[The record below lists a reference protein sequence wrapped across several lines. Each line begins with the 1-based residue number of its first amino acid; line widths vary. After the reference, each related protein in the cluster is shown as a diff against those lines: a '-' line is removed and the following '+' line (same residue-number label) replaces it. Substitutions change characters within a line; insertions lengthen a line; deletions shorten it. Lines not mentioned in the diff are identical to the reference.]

1 MQAIKSM
8 INGLFGVHTIRF
20 IYFLGKNRE
29 RSALRSSI
37 RNKQNDNKNSILWMH
52 LILL

>member
-1 MQAIKSM
+1 MDYSVYTRF
-8 INGLFGVHTIRF
+8 GLFI
-20 IYFLGKNRE
+20 FLGKNRE